1 MGFDAVAALLT
12 TVVAL
17 VLTLVMGLQYASRR
31 RTHALWWS
39 ISFLA
44 TAVAAFL
51 QFMALTSG
59 TWNEGTFRLYVMLA
73 AAIPALM
80 GAGSMYLL
88 WRRLAPVYTAV
99 ALVFIALGAVG
110 ALSASLTP
118 ALLSN
123 VMKASSEVTV
133 VLPSAMLITAFAVL
147 GTIGGAALVLGA
159 LWSLIRTK
167 QLFNLGIIIGG
178 IVFSLAD
185 TLAGNGVAALFFA
198 AQIVGIL
205 AIFIA
210 VRASQQTQAAS
221 QAERAPEAHN

>member
-17 VLTLVMGLQYASRR
+17 VLTLVMGLQYSSRK
-31 RTHALWWS
+31 RTHALWWG
-39 ISFLA
+39 ISFLV
-44 TAVAAFL
+44 TAIAAFL
-51 QFMALTSG
+51 QFLALSSG
-59 TWNEGTFRLYVMLA
+59 TWNVGLFRLYVMLA
-73 AAIPALM
+73 AAVPALM

-88 WRRLAPVYTAV
+88 WRRIAPVYTVV

-110 ALSASLTP
+110 AFSASLSP

-133 VLPSAMLITAFAVL
+133 VLPSVMLIVAFAVL

-159 LWSLIRTK
+159 LWSLIKTK
-167 QLFNLGIIIGG
+167 KVFNIGIMVGG

-210 VRASQQTQAAS
+210 VRASQQTQPAS
-221 QAERAPEAHN
+221 QTQAAPHPQG